1 MLKCGTEWTYFSFRY
16 RKKRL
21 HFRNMNLNVGSN
33 FYSLSLPK
41 NNFLPDILTDAKS
54 IKPAPV
60 IESNSA
66 FQWLS
71 NHFHSLWWIS
81 RIYKFS
87 IGFKMVIW
95 KFGSFLKW
103 SLSQTTKET
112 FKWFNHVLDHQWV
125 KFGKYMWRSRLSY
138 LKFQLDLPFHAAV
151 QDVVMPW
158 LKDHWDP
165 TKEYIEVHSKKFIR
179 NIQISL
185 QISHFD
191 PSMFVKYTVYF
202 IPDRWNWTQLLS
214 KQWNRLKPNQLLN
227 SKNS

>member
-112 FKWFNHVLDHQWV
+112 FKWFNHVLDHRWV

-165 TKEYIEVHSKKFIR
+165 TKEYIEVHWLVSNFMPTDSKKFEFQNFKWTIR
-179 NIQISL
+179 LFIKNKLELKKIRSRDRRIFEKNQFTISKL
-185 QISHFD
+185 
-191 PSMFVKYTVYF
+191 
-202 IPDRWNWTQLLS
+202 
-214 KQWNRLKPNQLLN
+214 
-227 SKNS
+227 